1 MTQLTFKCLTSPI
14 DRSEKWRT
22 WVMIVL
28 SWILSWLSASLAVF
42 IRSRSACSPVTSLWP
57 RLTSASSSACT
68 TAAFDSRS
76 SVNHRY
82 KHYPLS
88 VSTDWVVVLRPTRQK
103 TGHFGDVS
111 SWLGMEKTKP
121 NTTKAC
127 FTTSGLETERV
138 YSQRKRWVREEISK

>member
-88 VSTDWVVVLRPTRQK
+88 VSTDWLSCGFTSHSTKKQVISETFPLGLAWKKLNLTQQQHVLQHPAWKR
-103 TGHFGDVS
+103 
-111 SWLGMEKTKP
+111 
-121 NTTKAC
+121 
-127 FTTSGLETERV
+127 SGSILKGKDE
-138 YSQRKRWVREEISK
+138 